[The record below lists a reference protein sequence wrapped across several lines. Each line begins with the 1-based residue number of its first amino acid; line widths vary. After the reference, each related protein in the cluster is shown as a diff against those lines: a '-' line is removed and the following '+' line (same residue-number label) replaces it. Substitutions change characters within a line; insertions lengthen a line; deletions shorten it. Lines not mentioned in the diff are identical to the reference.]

1 MNPFVP
7 PPPTVVPDR
16 PQFADGHLHGHWL
29 LLARAAWLAI
39 AAAALA
45 LFAAGIPAE
54 FVQLAVLCPFSG
66 KCSPQD
72 GVGQLLPAGLNALHD
87 LGLSLSFFAAYAV
100 ALDIM
105 VAVVYSAVAALI
117 FWHKST
123 ERMALFVALALLTFA
138 TATFTENMY
147 ALAAAHPA
155 WWPPVAALNFLGSA
169 SFGLFLYV
177 FPDGRFV
184 PRWTRWMALTWLAWQ
199 IPKYWVPTWP
209 DLNAWT
215 IRLDAVI
222 WLLALVAVVYAQ
234 VYRYRRVSN
243 AVQRQQTKW
252 VVFGIAAALLGY
264 MSINLVLDVVAPAPT
279 SASAL
284 VILMAGFTLIYLA
297 MLFIPLSIGMAV
309 LRYHL
314 FDVDVLINRTLVYGA
329 LTVCVVG
336 LYVLIVGSLGA
347 LFQASGNLLI
357 ALVATGVVAVLFQP
371 LRDRLQRGVNHL
383 IYGERDEPYSVLAR
397 LGQRLEATLAPGAVL
412 PTIAETVAQALKLP
426 YAAIALG
433 QDGQYVTAT
442 AVGTPV
448 ADQLHLPLT
457 YQGEM
462 IGQLILG
469 PRAPGEPLS
478 TADRRLLDDLAH
490 QVAVAAHAVRLTAE
504 LRQVAHD
511 LQRSRERLVVAR
523 EEERR
528 RLRRDLHDGLGPT
541 LAALALSASSIPDL
555 ILANPTAAASL
566 AKQLE
571 VDIRTTVGEIRRL
584 IHGLRPPALDELGL
598 AGAVRDRA
606 AQLMSRQQ
614 SGAAPGLRVT
624 IQAPESLPP
633 LPAAVEVA
641 TYRIVEEALTNVARH
656 AQAHTCIVRLVLADG
671 LEVALIDDGAGLPP
685 DSQAGVGLRSMR
697 ERAAELG
704 GQLRVERQMHGG
716 TSVWAWLPFLDETT
730 R

>member
-1 MNPFVP
+1 
-7 PPPTVVPDR
+7 
-16 PQFADGHLHGHWL
+16 
-29 LLARAAWLAI
+29 LAV

-54 FVQLAVLCPFSG
+54 FVQLAVVCPSSG
-66 KCSPQD
+66 NCPPQD
-72 GVGQLLPAGLNALHD
+72 GIGQLLPAGLHALHA

-100 ALDIM
+100 ALDVM

-117 FWHKST
+117 FWQKST
-123 ERMALFVALALLTFA
+123 EPMALFAALALLTFA

-155 WWPPVAALNFLGSA
+155 WWPPVAVLNFLGSA
-169 SFGLFLYV
+169 CFGLFLYV

-184 PRWTRWMALTWLAWQ
+184 PRWTRWVALAWLAWQ

-209 DLNAWT
+209 GLNTWT
-215 IRLDAVI
+215 IWLDVVV
-222 WLLALVAVVYAQ
+222 WLVALVAVVFGQ
-234 VYRYRRVSN
+234 IYRYRRVSN

-264 MSINLVLDVVAPAPT
+264 MSTNLVLDVVAPAPT

-284 VILMAGFTLIYLA
+284 VILMAGFTLIYVA
-297 MLFIPLSIGMAV
+297 MLFIPLSIGVAV
-309 LRYHL
+309 LRHHL

-329 LTVCVVG
+329 LTICVVG

-347 LFQASGNLLI
+347 LFQASGNLAISLL
-357 ALVATGVVAVLFQP
+357 ATGLVAMLFQP
-371 LRDRLQRGVNHL
+371 LRERLQRGVNHL
-383 IYGERDEPYSVLAR
+383 LYGERDEPYIVLAR
-397 LGQRLEATLAPGAVL
+397 LGQRLEATLAPDAVL
-412 PTIAETVAQALKLP
+412 PTIVETIAQALKLP
-426 YAAIALG
+426 YAALALDQNG
-433 QDGQYVTAT
+433 RSVTT
-442 AVGTPV
+442 ASVGTPV
-448 ADQLHLPLT
+448 AQPIELPLV
-457 YQGEM
+457 YQGTT
-462 IGQLILG
+462 IGQLLLG
-469 PRAPGEPLS
+469 PRAPSEPF
-478 TADRRLLDDLAH
+478 TVTDRRLLDDLAH

-504 LRQVAHD
+504 LQQVALE

-541 LAALALSASSIPDL
+541 LAALALSASAVPDL
-555 ILANPTAAASL
+555 ISANPTAAASL

-571 VDIRTTVGEIRRL
+571 ADIRTTVGEIRRL

-606 AQLMSRQQ
+606 AQLTSHQQ
-614 SGAAPGLRVT
+614 SSAAPSLRVT
-624 IQAPESLPP
+624 VEAPERLPP

-641 TYRIVEEALTNVARH
+641 AYRIVEEALTNVSRH
-656 AQAHTCIVRLVLADG
+656 AQARMCAVRLALTDV
-671 LEVALIDDGAGLPP
+671 LEVEIADDGIGIPTERR
-685 DSQAGVGLRSMR
+685 AGVGLLSMR

-704 GQLRVERQMHGG
+704 GACVIEALGELGTRVYAQIP
-716 TSVWAWLPFLDETT
+716 LPKE
-730 R
+730 